1 MIAMPLERPTEVNYD
16 QSAASY
22 ARHRGV
28 HEGVLRELIVGGNVG
43 AETRVLDVGCGT
55 GNYAKALTAITG
67 CRISGVEPSAEMRS
81 RAADATTWEELVA
94 GRAEQL
100 PFADG
105 QFDLVLTTD
114 VIHHV
119 GDRDAYFCEAARV
132 LVPSGKMVT
141 VTDSHADL
149 ARRHPLTSYF
159 PETLAIEIE
168 RYPDISI
175 LNSEMTA
182 AGFAGVRLVETA
194 REYEIADLAPYR
206 ERAFSSLVL
215 LDEDAFR
222 RGIERME
229 RDLARGP
236 IPALSLYTLIW
247 GELPR
252 H

>member
-1 MIAMPLERPTEVNYD
+1 MFAMPLGRPTDVNYD
-16 QSAASY
+16 QRAASY

-28 HEGVLRELIVGGNVG
+28 HEGVLRELIDGGRVDANS
-43 AETRVLDVGCGT
+43 RVLDVGCGT
-55 GNYAKALTAITG
+55 GNYARALKAITG
-67 CRISGVEPSAEMRS
+67 CPISGVEPSAEMRS
-81 RAADATTWEELVA
+81 RAADTTIWEKLVA

-105 QFDLVLTTD
+105 QFDLVMTTD

-119 GDRDAYFCEAARV
+119 GNRDAYFHEAARM
-132 LVPSGKMVT
+132 LAPDGKIVT

-149 ARRHPLTSYF
+149 ARRRPLTSYF
-159 PETLAIEIE
+159 PETLAIEIA
-168 RYPDISI
+168 RYPDIAI
-175 LNSEMTA
+175 LISEMTA
-182 AGFAGVRLVETA
+182 AGFAGVRMVETA
-194 REYEIADLAPYR
+194 REYEIIDIAPYR
-206 ERAFSSLVL
+206 DRAFSSLVL

-222 RGIERME
+222 RGVDRME

-236 IPALSLYTLIW
+236 IAALSLYTLIW

>member
-1 MIAMPLERPTEVNYD
+1 MTAMPLERPTEVNYD
-16 QSAASY
+16 QRAASY

-28 HEGVLRELIVGGNVG
+28 HEGVLRELIDGGGIG

-55 GNYAKALTAITG
+55 GNYAKALKAITG
-67 CRISGVEPSAEMRS
+67 CRMSGVEPSVEMRS
-81 RAADATTWEELVA
+81 RATDATTWEALVA
-94 GRAEQL
+94 GRAERL
-100 PFADG
+100 PFSDG
-105 QFDLVLTTD
+105 QFDLVMTTD

-119 GDRDAYFCEAARV
+119 GDLDAYFREAARV
-132 LVPSGKMVT
+132 LAPGGKIVT

-149 ARRHPLTSYF
+149 ARRQPLTSYF

-175 LNSEMTA
+175 LISEMTA
-182 AGFAGVRLVETA
+182 AGFAAVRLMETA
-194 REYEIADLAPYR
+194 REYDIADIAPYR
-206 ERAFSSLVL
+206 ERTFSSLVL

-247 GELPR
+247 GNLPR
-252 H
+252 C